1 LRTNGRTVRTVE
13 LDRASVLG
21 RPDPKLMYDVIVVG
35 LGGMGSAT
43 AYQLAG
49 RGKKVLGL
57 ELHTPAHDR
66 GSSHGGSRLIRQAY
80 FEAPAYVPLVLRA
93 YELWERLE
101 AETGRDLMTLC
112 GGLMLGL
119 RGSEVLEGSLR
130 SAREHG
136 LPCELLEAEEV
147 KRRFPALVPDRET
160 VALYEGRAGFLR
172 PEATINAHLERALTL
187 GAELHFEEPVLSWE
201 TSASEDRVR
210 VETSVATYEAER
222 LVITAGAWAPA
233 LLADLSL
240 PLQPERRVIY
250 WFEPE
255 GSTEPFLPG
264 SFPVF
269 IWEPEDGNTFSCF
282 PLLTG
287 ECGVKTVFF
296 RAGGVPCTPETLD
309 RQVRDEEIEFIREYL
324 DEYVPSLAGRC
335 LEAAFCMYTNTP
347 DEHFVID
354 LYPGHRQVSFASPCS
369 GHGYK
374 FASVVAEILADLADD
389 GDTRHPIEMFSSRR
403 FLSIKEQ
410 SP

>member
-1 LRTNGRTVRTVE
+1 
-13 LDRASVLG
+13 
-21 RPDPKLMYDVIVVG
+21 MYDVIVVG

-57 ELHTPAHDR
+57 ERYTPAHDR

-80 FEAPAYVPLVLRA
+80 FEDPAYVPLVLRA

-112 GGLMLGL
+112 GGLMLGM

-147 KRRFPALVPDRET
+147 KRCFPALVPDRET

-172 PEATINAHLERALTL
+172 PEATINAHLERALAL
-187 GAELHFEEPVLSWE
+187 GAELHFEEPVLSWDAP
-201 TSASEDRVR
+201 ASEDRVL
-210 VETSVATYEAER
+210 VETPVATYEAER
-222 LVITAGAWAPA
+222 LVVTAGAWAPA
-233 LLADLSL
+233 LLADLRL

-255 GSTEPFLPG
+255 GNTEQFLPG

-287 ECGVKTVFF
+287 ERGVKTVFF
-296 RAGGVPCTPETLD
+296 RAGGVACTPETLD
-309 RQVRDEEIEFIREYL
+309 RRVRDQEIEFIREYL
-324 DEYVPSLAGRC
+324 ERYVPSLAGRC
-335 LEAAFCMYTNTP
+335 SEAVVCMYTNTP

-354 LYPGHRQVSFASPCS
+354 LHPDYPQISIASPCS
-369 GHGYK
+369 GHGFK
-374 FASVVAEILADLADD
+374 FASVVGEIMADLADD
-389 GDTRHPIEMFSSRR
+389 GATRHPIEMFSLCRFPGGEGRLERR
-403 FLSIKEQ
+403 SDTI
-410 SP
+410 